1 MAKLSRIHFAGMGNA
16 AARFNPLTL
25 DFRDAKGTPAH
36 SVLWLRNGGGKTTML
51 SLFYSVI
58 LPKKGEWLGK
68 FHEKPTQLGDYMFDR
83 EVGYVLI
90 EFSFADGTRRI
101 VGQSMVKRSADEVSR
116 FCFTCLAEGPVT
128 LESLPVV
135 GLSAAPAKTRE
146 AFFDYLEAE
155 NRRQPKSVELV
166 RCDLA
171 QGYGEWERHL
181 IDIGIDPAVYRSHL
195 VMNSD
200 EGGLGEFFNFK
211 TSDKFLEKLLEMAD
225 EPTALPD
232 DAAGIDQ
239 AEAVVDKF
247 RSKVLAMPDLER
259 EARFCQLLVTG
270 ATQYRVAV
278 AAVGAARQRLLGARE
293 QAARTL
299 HSVTD
304 SITESEERQ
313 KALNASLRLANA
325 DSVAHEAT
333 IGTHSRYQQG
343 YERLSIHL
351 RFDEATTAQRA
362 ARGASNTAEHD
373 LAVLRAAEKLATCVE
388 WSSQVRACKAQLDEL
403 LANRRPEIAAVENLG
418 ATLFSLLNEK
428 VGVIAGTIA
437 ATNSAITDNQRR
449 AAECKQ
455 RQKDAGGRLLE
466 FQRALAAVNENLKAY
481 ERERRALRE
490 EGLLGDGE
498 TAPDAAQRFQA
509 KIEELA
515 AHIAR
520 LRDEASRLRNA
531 ARDLRIDG
539 KRQNAAASEEERSA
553 DTPRRHL
560 REAAVEE
567 ADLRAHRLIQQHG
580 GNVADLHNP
589 GLLQALQANVDSLS
603 AEIVSAAVS
612 RAADER
618 ILSRHTPPQ
627 RPTFPVPLG
636 VERVLEALRKGG
648 IRSALPRYEWIAANC
663 GLGEAERLLREN
675 PSSAAGILLQDPVEL
690 PLVTQVAT
698 VEGIDTPVTVS
709 LVNADQASGATS
721 HVIIPAER
729 GYFNAEAAAANRG
742 IIQERVNGSRQD
754 QDRLNSISKEV
765 SKLAERLSSF
775 ANKFSAERLKAFA
788 ADIANHE
795 ATARGLREAAQA
807 ADTQADSLDERATAM
822 NDEVNL
828 LTEKKGQATNSK
840 SRVDKYVSDYHNRVE
855 GWRAAEK
862 QASEGVKEQSRIQG
876 ELDALLTSLDSQLDA
891 LRGALNQQNT
901 EHGQARQRRDAVPDA
916 YRRGE
921 IQAAGKDLTALEA
934 EFQFKREALER
945 VLSESGL
952 QDRLNH
958 LQQQVTQSENSYHA
972 YLANQG
978 LRDVDV
984 RAAKDLHPDLS
995 AALRDQD
1002 NARDE
1007 AKRVLTLADHEMS
1020 VARKAK
1026 DELPPLLRDQRA
1038 TVHPEWPEAKT
1049 RAEAEAAVA
1058 RCREIIRQARDAK
1071 EETAKSVE
1079 DLKNQIS
1086 EVKSL
1091 LSALKPWVE
1100 DLSTRAGG
1108 QVVSVGHDNFKADP
1122 ETAPAFLRSIREE
1135 VDAQLR
1141 QHRETEAR
1149 ADKIYQD
1156 SIDSVLKEPQFA
1168 SSRLDARAR
1177 IVELAGAR
1185 SQFDHQLEDIISNL
1199 TKRLEVITHSQ
1210 AAIDAERDIVMS
1222 AMERRGASA
1231 ISLLR
1236 SAQSLSEMPVEIPA
1250 WAGEPFMKFT
1260 VPEKRDPGERRSY
1273 LRRLLDYWITS
1284 NVAIPSGHR
1293 MAFDCLLALVG
1304 SLDQSG
1310 KPQPKGLITV
1320 TILKP
1325 EANLRRYY
1333 HDILAMRTFS
1343 GGELVTAAIILYC
1356 VMARLRA
1363 KRRGADTQ
1371 VLGRDSGFLLLDNP
1385 VGKANLPDFLD
1396 LQIRIADIV
1405 GVQYICGTGIND
1417 IEALG
1422 AFPKVIR
1429 LRNSSVSRSGAYVV
1443 KLDQESFNPV
1453 SAVAIGARTPIPAT
1467 AKIKEGA

>member
-1 MAKLSRIHFAGMGNA
+1 MAKLSRIHFAGMGNS

-68 FHEKPTQLGDYMFDR
+68 FHEKPTQLGDYMLDR

-90 EFSFADGTRRI
+90 EFIFADGTRRI
-101 VGQSMVKRSADEVSR
+101 VGHSMVKRSADEVSR
-116 FCFTCLAEGPVT
+116 FCFTCQAEGPVT

-135 GLSAAPAKTRE
+135 GLSATPAKTRE
-146 AFFDYLEAE
+146 AFFDYLENE
-155 NRRQPKSVELV
+155 NRRHPKAVDLV
-166 RCDLA
+166 KFDLA
-171 QGYGEWERHL
+171 QGYGDWERHL

-232 DAAGIDQ
+232 DAAGVDQ

-259 EARFCQLLVTG
+259 EARFCQLLVAG

-278 AAVGAARQRLLGARE
+278 AAAGAARQRLLGARE
-293 QAARTL
+293 QAARAL
-299 HSVTD
+299 HSVTV
-304 SITESEERQ
+304 IMTESEEQQ
-313 KALNASLRLANA
+313 KVLNVSLKLANA
-325 DSVAHEAT
+325 DSVAHETT
-333 IGTHSRYQQG
+333 IGTHSRYQLG
-343 YERLSIHL
+343 YERLSIQH
-351 RFDEATTAQRA
+351 RFDEATAAQLAARA
-362 ARGASNTAEHD
+362 ASNAAEHD
-373 LAVLRAAEKLATCVE
+373 LAILRAAEKLAACVN
-388 WSSQVRACKAQLDEL
+388 WSTQVQACKSQLAEL
-403 LANRRPEIAAVENLG
+403 LANRRPEIAAVEALG
-418 ATLFSLLNEK
+418 ATLFNLLNGR
-428 VGVIAGTIA
+428 VGAVA
-437 ATNSAITDNQRR
+437 SAIATTRGAIAENQQR
-449 AAECKQ
+449 AVEG
-455 RQKDAGGRLLE
+455 RQKQKEAGARLSE
-466 FQRALAAVNENLKAY
+466 FQKTLAAVNENLKAY

-490 EGLLGDGE
+490 DGLLEEGE
-498 TAPDAAQRFQA
+498 TAPNAAQRFHVQ
-509 KIEELA
+509 IEELTA
-515 AHIAR
+515 RISR
-520 LRDEASRLRNA
+520 LRDEAGRLRSS
-531 ARDLRIDG
+531 ARDLRAES
-539 KRQNAAASEEERSA
+539 KRQVAAAHEEERKA
-553 DTPRRHL
+553 DTPRSHL
-560 REAAVEE
+560 RDSTTEAS
-567 ADLRAHRLIQQHG
+567 DLRTHRLIQQHG
-580 GNVADLHNP
+580 GTVADLHNP
-589 GLLQALQANVDSLS
+589 GLVLALQAEVDSLS
-603 AEIVSAAVS
+603 AEIVSKAVG

-618 ILSRHTPPQ
+618 ILSRHTPPH
-627 RPTFPVPLG
+627 RPIFPVPLG
-636 VERVLEALRKGG
+636 VERVMEALRKGG
-648 IRSALPRYEWIAANC
+648 VRSALPRYEWIAANY

-675 PSSAAGILLQDPVEL
+675 PSAAAGILLQDPVEL
-690 PLVTQVAT
+690 TLVTPIVTA
-698 VEGIDTPVTVS
+698 EGIDAPVVVS
-709 LVNADQASGATS
+709 LVNAGHASDAAS

-742 IIQERVNGSRQD
+742 IIQERVNSSRQG
-754 QDRLNSISKEV
+754 QDRLNSNRAEV
-765 SKLAERLSSF
+765 SRLAERLSSY
-775 ANKFSAERLKAFA
+775 ASKYSAERLEALA
-788 ADIANHE
+788 TDIANHE
-795 ATARGLREAAQA
+795 AAAKGLQEAALA
-807 ADTQADSLDERATAM
+807 ADTQADSLDARATAL
-822 NDEVNL
+822 NDEVTL
-828 LTEKKGQATNSK
+828 LTDQKGLALTSK
-840 SRVDKYVSDYHNRVE
+840 SRVDKYVSDYHNRIE
-855 GWRAAEK
+855 GWRATEK
-862 QASEGVKEQSRIQG
+862 QASDGVKEQSRILG
-876 ELDALLTSLDSQLDA
+876 ELEVLLTGLETQLEA
-891 LRGALNQQNT
+891 LRVTLTQQNDD
-901 EHGQARQRRDAVPDA
+901 HSRARQRRDAVPDA
-916 YRRGE
+916 YRHGTVLS
-921 IQAAGKDLTALEA
+921 GDKDLSALET

-945 VLSESGL
+945 VLNESGL
-952 QDRLNH
+952 QDRLRH
-958 LQQQVTQSENSYHA
+958 LEQQVTEAENSYHA
-972 YLANQG
+972 YITVKN
-978 LRDVDV
+978 LRDADV
-984 RAAKDLHPDLS
+984 RAAKDLHADLP
-995 AALRDQD
+995 AALREQD
-1002 NARDE
+1002 KARDD
-1007 AKRVLTLADHEMS
+1007 AKSALTLADHEMS

-1026 DELPPLLRDQRA
+1026 DDLPPLLRDQRA

-1049 RAEAEAAVA
+1049 RAEADAAVA
-1058 RCREIIRQARDAK
+1058 RAK
-1071 EETAKSVE
+1071 EIVRRAREDKEQTTKRID
-1079 DLKNQIS
+1079 DLKNQIT
-1086 EVKSL
+1086 EVKGL
-1091 LSALKPWVE
+1091 ISALKPWGG
-1100 DLSTRAGG
+1100 DLLARAGG
-1108 QVVSVGHDNFKADP
+1108 QVASVGHGDFKADA
-1122 ETAPAFLRSIREE
+1122 ETAPDFLRSIRDE

-1141 QHRETEAR
+1141 QHREMEGR
-1149 ADKIYQD
+1149 ADKIYQE
-1156 SIDSVLKEPQFA
+1156 SIDSVLKDTQFA

-1185 SQFDHQLEDIISNL
+1185 AQFDHQLEDIISNL
-1199 TKRLEVITHSQ
+1199 TKRLEVIAHSQ

-1250 WAGEPFMKFT
+1250 WAGEPFMKFS
-1260 VPEKRDPGERRSY
+1260 VPEKRDLGERRSY

-1310 KPQPKGLITV
+1310 QPQSKGVITV
-1320 TILKP
+1320 TIFKP

-1371 VLGRDSGFLLLDNP
+1371 MMGRDSGFLLLDNP

-1429 LRNSSVSRSGAYVV
+1429 LRNSSISRSGAYVV
-1443 KLDQESFNPV
+1443 KLEQEAFNPV
-1453 SAVAIGARTPIPAT
+1453 TSVSVGARTPIPAT
-1467 AKIKEGA
+1467 AKPKEQP